1 MKRPFTTKDDPQTN
15 FWSVADPEIQ
25 HAALKSKGMRTDR
38 IGGDPESSAKKSRS
52 GEFHRRHLIA
62 RSSKRRH
69 QLVQMRPDAGFAFYI
84 GDEALGRQD
93 GTHPLVRNIDD
104 VDLLLIA
111 TKRDM
116 EQSARKVLQPD
127 AQAGKA
133 PRASK
138 ETTAHVG

>member
-69 QLVQMRPDAGFAFYI
+69 QLVQMRPVAGFAFYI
-84 GDEALGRQD
+84 GDEALGRQA
-93 GTHPLVRNIDD
+93 GKHPPVINLDD
-104 VDLLLIA
+104 VDLLLIEH
-111 TKRDM
+111 T
-116 EQSARKVLQPD
+116 QI
-127 AQAGKA
+127 G
-133 PRASK
+133 RASCR
-138 ETTAHVG
+138 ERGGPYG